1 MGDFKRPDGLT
12 CDWRRVFD
20 VVVALRGRF
29 SGLPT
34 AIRRIL
40 VDVIPD
46 KRITD
51 TDERAWRRSR
61 QNLAQNKI
69 LIKIYYS
76 RMATVDHNLTVDRP
90 GYRFNENHRRYHK
103 TFPCLSVVKNR
114 VFFYILCV
122 LGYSMQLYGRFL
134 DISLTDIRF
143 TI

>member
-1 MGDFKRPDGLT
+1 M
-12 CDWRRVFD
+12 V
-20 VVVALRGRF
+20 LRGRF
-29 SGLPT
+29 SGLST

-40 VDVIPD
+40 IDVIPD

-69 LIKIYYS
+69 LIKIHYS
-76 RMATVDHNLTVDRP
+76 RMATADHNLTVDKP
-90 GYRFNENHRRYHK
+90 GYQSNENHRRYHE

-122 LGYSMQLYGRFL
+122 FGYSMQLYGRFR
-134 DISLTDIRF
+134 DISLTDYRYSLAPF
-143 TI
+143 PLVCVHV